1 MGRRDPFS
9 DPVINF
15 DRYKF
20 SDKARGYLKDYLW
33 GPKAVGYDARLS
45 QAYDINAMA
54 RGFTPDQVRMALWA
68 KRRANYLTRA
78 APKKQVD
85 KKPAQKPAVKGGL
98 GSQKKKTAPA
108 KELKKIVSKKPVKPP
123 KEIRRQTVFQPRG
136 TRKQVRNPFTGNR
149 PTL

>member
-1 MGRRDPFS
+1 MGGRDPFS

-15 DRYKF
+15 DRYRF
-20 SDKARGYLKDYLW
+20 NDKARGYLKDYLW
-33 GPKAVGYDARLS
+33 GPKSVGYNARLS
-45 QAYDINAMA
+45 QAHDINAMA
-54 RGFTPDQVRMALWA
+54 KGFTPSQVYRALWA
-68 KRRANYLTRA
+68 KKRMNYLAKA
-78 APKKQVD
+78 APKKQD

-98 GSQKKKTAPA
+98 GSQKKKAAPA

-136 TRKQVRNPFTGNR
+136 TRKRARNPFTGDR